1 MKSIEEILSNF
12 PNKQD
17 FTGKKYQ
24 IQEKNHMSD
33 RVQEQVQ
40 KQVQKQGQGQGQGQG
55 QEQKIENKHV
65 LRFTD
70 ANKKKPAVFFKPQ
83 EVNCLPELSALD
95 PDSVEEDN
103 SETSKRRKL

>member
-1 MKSIEEILSNF
+1 M
-12 PNKQD
+12 
-17 FTGKKYQ
+17 
-24 IQEKNHMSD
+24 
-33 RVQEQVQ
+33 
-40 KQVQKQGQGQGQGQG
+40 
-55 QEQKIENKHV
+55 
-65 LRFTD
+65 LRSTD

>member
-17 FTGKKYQ
+17 FTGKKHQ
-24 IQEKNHMSD
+24 IQEKNRMSD

-40 KQVQKQGQGQGQGQG
+40 EQVQKQGQGQGQG

-65 LRFTD
+65 LRSTD